1 VIELMDISKIYG
13 SGAKPIAALDGISL
27 RVNQAEISAIVG
39 PSGSG
44 KSTLARCVNML
55 ERPTSGS
62 VVVGGENL
70 TARTEAQLR
79 RSRRAIGTVFQA
91 SSLLRRRTAADN
103 VALPLEYAGVDRR
116 ERRRRV
122 AELLERVGLG
132 DRADHYPHQLSG
144 GQRQRVGIARALALQ
159 PSVLLADEA
168 TSGLDPETTVSILNL
183 LRDLRDE
190 LDLTI
195 VLITHEMDV
204 VRRAAD
210 SAVSLQAGK
219 VVESG
224 SVVGLITDPASKL
237 GAVLLPAP
245 AHIDPQPGEEVWHV
259 VYDADQ
265 PAPDWIS
272 RLADALESPVSL
284 LGASVE
290 PICGRAVGRVIVG
303 LQARDQEQTR
313 RLLEQ
318 WGLHGAP
325 ATPSSPITTPSLV
338 AAGTD

>member
-1 VIELMDISKIYG
+1 VIELIDISKVYG
-13 SGAKPIAALDGISL
+13 SGSNPIAALDGISL
-27 RVNQAEISAIVG
+27 RVARAEISAIVG

-62 VVVGGENL
+62 VIVDGEDL
-70 TARTEAQLR
+70 TARTESQLR

-91 SSLLRRRTAADN
+91 SSLLRRRTAAEN
-103 VALPLEYAGVDRR
+103 ISLPLEYVGADRR
-116 ERRRRV
+116 ERQRRV
-122 AELLERVGLG
+122 AELLERVDLG

-168 TSGLDPETTVSILNL
+168 TSGLDPETTASILNL
-183 LRDLRDE
+183 LRELRNE

-210 SAVSLQAGK
+210 SAAWLQAGK

-224 SVVGLITDPASKL
+224 SVVGLVTDPTSQL

-272 RLADALESPVSL
+272 RLAGVLDSPVSL
-284 LGASVE
+284 LGASIE
-290 PICGRAVGRVIVG
+290 PIGGRAVGRATIG
-303 LQARDQEQTR
+303 LQANSQEQTR
-313 RLLEQ
+313 SLLAQ
-318 WGLHGAP
+318 WGLHAMPGAP
-325 ATPSSPITTPSLV
+325 GSPITAPSLV
-338 AAGTD
+338 AAGAD